1 MILGAQRR
9 ELRVLARHEPPGV
22 ADERSAVSYIR
33 SHSLRGAATSDTTR
47 TAQQQVCRG
56 PESHD
61 LHAHVITH
69 VPLLH
74 GAAAG
79 THEIS
84 HTWVF
89 VEAEVLGV
97 L

>member
-1 MILGAQRR
+1 MGAQRR
-9 ELRVLARHEPPGV
+9 ELRVLARHEPPGLRMN
-22 ADERSAVSYIR
+22 AAASAVSYIR

>member
-1 MILGAQRR
+1 MIGRPA
-9 ELRVLARHEPPGV
+9 ARATYEPPGLRMN
-22 ADERSAVSYIR
+22 AAQFPTYGQDSD
-33 SHSLRGAATSDTTR
+33 SLRGAASSETRLGTR

-56 PESHD
+56 RESND

>member
-1 MILGAQRR
+1 MIGRPA
-9 ELRVLARHEPPGV
+9 ARATYEPPGLRMN
-22 ADERSAVSYIR
+22 AALFPTYGQDSD
-33 SHSLRGAATSDTTR
+33 SLRGAATSDTTR